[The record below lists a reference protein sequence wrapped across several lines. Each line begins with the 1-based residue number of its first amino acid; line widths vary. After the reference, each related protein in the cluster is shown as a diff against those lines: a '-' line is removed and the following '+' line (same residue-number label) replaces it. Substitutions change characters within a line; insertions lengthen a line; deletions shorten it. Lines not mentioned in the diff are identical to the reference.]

1 MYRLGILKFNCDLLI
16 CIIFKVV
23 VVILDCK
30 KFRLLLIFVLLGIS
44 LLVEYD
50 LILMRI
56 LM

>member
-1 MYRLGILKFNCDLLI
+1 MYRLGILKFNRDLLI